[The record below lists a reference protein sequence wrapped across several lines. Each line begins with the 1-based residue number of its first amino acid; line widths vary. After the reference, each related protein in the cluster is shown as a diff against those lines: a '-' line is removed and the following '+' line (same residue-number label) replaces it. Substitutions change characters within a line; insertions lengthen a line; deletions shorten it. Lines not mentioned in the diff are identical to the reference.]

1 MYEEC
6 STYECRKRR
15 IYVPTRLSA
24 KTPPRAFVLS
34 ALHLA
39 LIPRTIK
46 MATPRPSSSSSSSS
60 EPSIRYRPYVP
71 TDLDTVVSLVHSE
84 LSEPYVVYTYR
95 YFLDQWYE
103 LPLSTASMRA
113 LIHEQAPSVPH
124 RSFLPC
130 VSHIQIT
137 HPRAGRS
144 YPACSAHSRNT
155 YWCYCVQAV

>member
-1 MYEEC
+1 MFNVRGR
-6 STYECRKRR
+6 TRR
-15 IYVPTRLSA
+15 VYVPTRLSA
-24 KTPPRAFVLS
+24 KTPPCAFVLS

-46 MATPRPSSSSSSSS
+46 MATPRPSSSSSSS

-95 YFLDQWYE
+95 YFLDQWCE
-103 LPLSTASMRA
+103 LLLTSASMRA
-113 LIHEQAPSVPH
+113 LIHEQAASVPH
-124 RSFLPC
+124 RSFLPR

-137 HPRAGRS
+137 HTRAGRS

-155 YWCYCVQAV
+155 YRRYCVQAV